1 MSYPGCTVSC
11 MPDEHIWTTEEL
23 EQMTPDERHRIV
35 SEGIITDLSQVSP
48 EFLERVRANSRARL
62 EERGIIQPDSA

>member
-1 MSYPGCTVSC
+1 MA
-11 MPDEHIWTTEEL
+11 DEHIWTAEEL

-48 EFLERVRANSRARL
+48 EFLERVRAKARVLL